1 MIFENSRIDKKIY
14 HNDITPENLPAA
26 AGEPPRRSG
35 GLNGGKRFFAGA
47 DKAGFGGFPEV
58 FVPFRHCEG
67 RKIPPLTHPTE
78 YMPYSD
84 VMGCFI
90 NYVAPAF
97 TGATLHLFTRG
108 LNARPPLILATFV
121 ARLWLKPKFIRIR
134 TCALGGNRLA
144 YMSEQNVCC
153 HFFAGAD
160 RMFACV

>member
-1 MIFENSRIDKKIY
+1 
-14 HNDITPENLPAA
+14 
-26 AGEPPRRSG
+26 
-35 GLNGGKRFFAGA
+35 
-47 DKAGFGGFPEV
+47 
-58 FVPFRHCEG
+58 
-67 RKIPPLTHPTE
+67 
-78 YMPYSD
+78 MPYSD

-121 ARLWLKPKFIRIR
+121 ARLWLFEPKFIRIR

-160 RMFACV
+160 KAGFGGFPEVFVPSGTGTSENPFRPLRTVPERLEYRQIRTGTEEKRATPAPVNKLLITLGCFLSKWG